1 MGHQTRRQD
10 GLSGDK
16 TRNHV
21 LARRLETSVN
31 TEKTSQ
37 GDQILTPETKP
48 LTATRQAEI
57 ERGGKPK
64 PRQKPMDVGLF
75 DTDARNQKEMDL

>member
-10 GLSGDK
+10 GPVGDK
-16 TRNHV
+16 TRRV
-21 LARRLETSVN
+21 LARQLETSVN
-31 TEKTSQ
+31 TEKTDQ

-57 ERGGKPK
+57 ERGKK
-64 PRQKPMDVGLF
+64 QTPRQKPMNVGLF
-75 DTDARNQKEMDL
+75 DTDARNQKELDL